1 MISSNW
7 ENGITTINNLY
18 NFHRP
23 TTQNTIYS
31 QISQT
36 LECEKLL
43 NSTNEQINN
52 KKIIFNLGH
61 PDMQQ
66 LIDEICNN

>member
-7 ENGITTINNLY
+7 ENGIATINNLY